1 MSQSA
6 VANRYA
12 VALFELGKEQTNLP
26 QLEEELASVR
36 YVFEHDETLLAFFDN
51 PRISKDDQKQFVNDV
66 FKDASQAVKNFLFI
80 LIDKG
85 RISEISDIIASF
97 VEMKNEAEGI
107 AEAVVYSVHAL
118 SDEEQ
123 ERIRETFAK
132 KLNKNTLR
140 IRNIVDESIIG
151 GLKVR
156 VGNQIYDGTVARKLQ
171 RIEQSVVSANK

>member
-12 VALFELGKEQTNLP
+12 IALFELGTEQSNLP
-26 QLEEELASVR
+26 QLEEELTAVR
-36 YVFEHDETLLAFFDN
+36 QVFDQDDTLLAFFDN
-51 PRISKDDQKQFVNDV
+51 PRVSKDDQKQFVRDV
-66 FKDASQAVKNFLFI
+66 FKDTTQTVTNLLFV
-80 LIDKG
+80 LIDNG
-85 RISEISDIIASF
+85 RINDLDNIVTSF
-97 VEMKNEAEGI
+97 VDMKNEARGI

-118 SDEEQ
+118 SDEDK
-123 ERIRETFAK
+123 ERIRDTFAK

-140 IRNIVDESIIG
+140 IENIVDESIIG